1 MADYSFSPQFA
12 NLSGL
17 QPLPALDVTR
27 GAALQFQPLQA
38 IQIQSSRPELVAEGI
53 ASAVSS
59 IAKGALGGI
68 TAKYEKQEEKDKE
81 TRKFAQELLLEEA
94 KQKTKNKQFLD
105 ELKLKIASEHGLE
118 ADVDERMA
126 AVDEAAERL
135 FGANPS
141 GNTPA
146 KKPTPKTIIDT
157 EADTSSDTYG
167 KRNLSPA
174 DAVFVPTGTPEEQ
187 SKAYTNQVGLPTNF
201 AEPPTETE
209 PIQQPFPEVFAPKKL
224 IIPEPDIMPNVQRAS
239 TQGTPPPAL
248 AGLQVQPA
256 AVAATAPALAGMEAP
271 VDKWW
276 LQNQPKEV
284 TQPRKTDDIVFEPS
298 QQSVAEQAAID
309 LSKSS
314 DYNYLVTAEK
324 DSRNRWVL
332 KQQDNSANVAKLSAD
347 AERLGIDKQKLIID
361 QSNAQIQAKKAED
374 ERIKNETEK
383 LKADKAAFNT
393 LKNSVNNESVK
404 LFQIDQAIDE
414 IESDPSIV
422 GIMTDY
428 YLGKEKMPL
437 SPITY
442 KEAAMIAEKL
452 GYKDIAEKA
461 QKVKN
466 ISNRIASIGSNIG
479 WSIFREMKTLSPTGT
494 AGVGSLTEGERQS
507 LEQTQGPLDIT
518 SSPDLILETLY
529 NLKNGTTKTIVNA
542 SKEIKQI
549 DPAFKM
555 PIMSPLRITKS
566 DKDLYNKIQQ
576 AAEKATDK
584 AKKTENYLNAM
595 QKKEMLENQAIRI
608 KEFNQM
614 LAEMQAL

>member
-1 MADYSFSPQFA
+1 MADYSFTPQFA
-12 NLSGL
+12 NLSNL

-53 ASAVSS
+53 AGAVSN
-59 IAKGALGGI
+59 IAKGALSGI
-68 TAKYEKQEEKDKE
+68 TAKYEKEEEKAKE

-94 KQKTKNKQFLD
+94 KQKTRNKQFLD
-105 ELKLKIASEHGLE
+105 ELKLKVASEHGLE

-126 AVDEAAERL
+126 ALDKAAERL
-135 FGANPS
+135 FGVNPS
-141 GNTPA
+141 GNTPVE
-146 KKPTPKTIIDT
+146 KPTPKTSIDT
-157 EADTSSDTYG
+157 EADTSYDTYG
-167 KRNLSPA
+167 DRRLSPT
-174 DAVFVPTGTPEEQ
+174 DAVFAPTGTPEEQ
-187 SKAYTNQVGLPTNF
+187 SKAITNQVGLPINL
-201 AEPPTETE
+201 AEQAPEAA
-209 PIQQPFPEVFAPKKL
+209 PIQQPPPQVDTGG
-224 IIPEPDIMPNVQRAS
+224 INIPDPNLRRVS
-239 TQGTPPPAL
+239 IQGTPAPAL
-248 AGLQVQPA
+248 TGLQVQSSAEPA
-256 AVAATAPALAGMEAP
+256 PTPALAGMEAP

-332 KQQDNSANVAKLSAD
+332 KQQDNSANVAKLAAD

-361 QSNAQIQAKKAED
+361 QANAQIQVKKAED
-374 ERIKNETEK
+374 DRIKNETEK
-383 LKADKAAFNT
+383 LKADKASFNT